1 MPNVVNYN
9 LVRGLPWSRQ
19 LTIKSRRTH
28 WRLYTEYT
36 NAYIQV
42 SALHK
47 KEVTS
52 EVIGNNN
59 VRISLTADETID
71 LPEGNLA
78 YDVWATVDEVY
89 QPIVKGTITVSSY
102 NSITP
107 SEDDDAMELRYT
119 QRTDFRRVFTW
130 RDEEGAVLAIQS
142 AFMQAKNATGTTV
155 LDLRWY
161 NPKPNEATV
170 IALTPASKRGYLAPS
185 TGATLEMHI
194 SNKND
199 IASGSYSYD
208 IFVQDAIGDWDQLAK
223 GTLVVEAATSTEPA

>member
-1 MPNVVNYN
+1 MPSVVNYK

-19 LTIKSRRTH
+19 LTVKSRRTH
-28 WRLYTEYT
+28 WRLVPEYC

-42 SALHK
+42 SSLHK
-47 KEVTS
+47 KEIMS

-59 VRISLTADETID
+59 IRISLTADETID

-78 YDVWATVDEVY
+78 YDVWATVDELY

-130 RDEEGAVLAIQS
+130 RDEDGDILAIQN
-142 AFMQAKNATGTTV
+142 AFMQAKDSAGTTV
-155 LDLRWY
+155 LDIRWY
-161 NPKPNEATV
+161 ATVPSEATV
-170 IALTPASKRGYLAPS
+170 IALTPANKRGYIAPS
-185 TGATLEMHI
+185 AGATLELHI

-199 IASGSYSYD
+199 IAPGSYTYD
-208 IFVQDAIGDWDQLAK
+208 IFVQDTSGDWDQLVK
-223 GTLVVEAATSTEPA
+223 GTFVVEVATSTEPV

>member
-1 MPNVVNYN
+1 MPSVVNYK

-19 LTIKSRRTH
+19 LTVKSRRTH
-28 WRLYTEYT
+28 WRLAPEYC

-47 KEVTS
+47 KEITS

-59 VRISLTADETID
+59 IRISLTADETID

-78 YDVWATVDEVY
+78 YDVWATVDELY

-130 RDEEGAVLAIQS
+130 RDEDGDVLAIQN
-142 AFMQAKNATGTTV
+142 AFMQAKNSAGTTV
-155 LDLRWY
+155 LDIRWY
-161 NPKPNEATV
+161 ATVPSEATV
-170 IALTPASKRGYLAPS
+170 IALTPANKRGYIAPS
-185 TGATLEMHI
+185 AGATLELHI

-199 IASGSYSYD
+199 IAAGSYTYD
-208 IFVQDAIGDWDQLAK
+208 IFVQDTSGDWDQLVK
-223 GTLVVEAATSTEPA
+223 GTFVVEVATSTEPA

>member
-1 MPNVVNYN
+1 MPSVVNYK

-19 LTIKSRRTH
+19 LTVKSRRTH
-28 WRLYTEYT
+28 WRLVPEYC

-42 SALHK
+42 SSLHK
-47 KEVTS
+47 KEIMS

-59 VRISLTADETID
+59 IRISLTADETID

-78 YDVWATVDEVY
+78 YDVWATVDELY

-130 RDEEGAVLAIQS
+130 RDEDGDILAIQN
-142 AFMQAKNATGTTV
+142 AFMQAKNSAGTTV
-155 LDLRWY
+155 LDIRWY
-161 NPKPNEATV
+161 ATVPSEATV
-170 IALTPASKRGYLAPS
+170 IALTPANKRGYIAPS
-185 TGATLEMHI
+185 AGATLELHI

-199 IASGSYSYD
+199 IAPGSYTYD
-208 IFVQDAIGDWDQLAK
+208 IFVQDTSGDWDQLVK
-223 GTLVVEAATSTEPA
+223 GTFVVEVATSTEPV

>member
-1 MPNVVNYN
+1 MPNVVNYK

-19 LTIKSRRTH
+19 LTVKSRRTH
-28 WRLYTEYT
+28 WRLSASDT

-47 KEVTS
+47 KEIMS
-52 EVIGNNN
+52 EVLGNNN

-78 YDVWATVDEVY
+78 YDVWATVDELY

-130 RDEEGAVLAIQS
+130 RDEDGDILAIQN
-142 AFMQAKNATGTTV
+142 AFMQAKDSAGTTV
-155 LDLRWY
+155 LDIRWY
-161 NPKPNEATV
+161 ATVPSEATV
-170 IALTPASKRGYLAPS
+170 IALTPANKRGYIAPS
-185 TGATLEMHI
+185 AGATLELHI
-194 SNKND
+194 SNKNN
-199 IASGSYSYD
+199 IAPGAYTYD
-208 IFVQDAIGDWDQLAK
+208 IFVQDTSGDWDQLVK
-223 GTLVVEAATSTEPA
+223 GTFVVEVATSTEPV

>member
-19 LTIKSRRTH
+19 LTVKSRRTR
-28 WRLYTEYT
+28 WRLVPEYC

-71 LPEGNLA
+71 LPEGKLA

-142 AFMQAKNATGTTV
+142 AFMQAKDATGTTV

-194 SNKND
+194 SNKNE

>member
-19 LTIKSRRTH
+19 LCIKSRTTH
-28 WRLYTEYT
+28 WRLVPEDC
-36 NAYIQV
+36 NAYIKV
-42 SALHK
+42 SALNK
-47 KEVTS
+47 KEITA

-59 VRISLTADETID
+59 VRISLTADETVD

-130 RDEEGAVLAIQS
+130 RDEEGDILAIQS
-142 AFMQAKNATGTTV
+142 AFMQAKDSAGTTV
-155 LDLRWY
+155 LDIRWY
-161 NPKPNEATV
+161 AAVPSEATV
-170 IALTPASKRGYLAPS
+170 IALTPANKRGYIAPS
-185 TGATLEMHI
+185 TGATLELHI

-199 IASGSYSYD
+199 IAAGSYTYD
-208 IFVQDAIGDWDQLAK
+208 IFVQDSLGDWDQLVK
-223 GTLVVEAATSTEPA
+223 GTFVVETATSTEPT

>member
-1 MPNVVNYN
+1 MPTVVHYN
-9 LVRGLPWSRQ
+9 LIKGLPWSRQ
-19 LTIKSRRTH
+19 LTVKSRRTR
-28 WRLYTEYT
+28 WRVAPSYC

-42 SALHK
+42 SAGHK
-47 KEVTS
+47 KEITS
-52 EVIGNNN
+52 EIIGNNN

-130 RDEEGAVLAIQS
+130 RDEDGDVLTIQS
-142 AFMQAKNATGTTV
+142 AFMQAKDTNGTTI

-170 IALTPASKRGYLAPS
+170 IAISPANRRGYLAPS
-185 TGATLEMHI
+185 TGATLELHI

-208 IFVQDAIGDWDQLAK
+208 IFVQDSVGDWDQLAK
-223 GTLVVEAATSTEPA
+223 GILVVESATSTEPV